1 MADDCPASTL
11 EKRLRLSQLVEQ
23 RLSATRKAAAAQ
35 KRPALPLQWRLLA
48 AVLGLLVLE

>member
-23 RLSATRKAAAAQ
+23 RLSATRKP
-35 KRPALPLQWRLLA
+35 RPRKKDQRCRRSGGSSQRFWDF
-48 AVLGLLVLE
+48 